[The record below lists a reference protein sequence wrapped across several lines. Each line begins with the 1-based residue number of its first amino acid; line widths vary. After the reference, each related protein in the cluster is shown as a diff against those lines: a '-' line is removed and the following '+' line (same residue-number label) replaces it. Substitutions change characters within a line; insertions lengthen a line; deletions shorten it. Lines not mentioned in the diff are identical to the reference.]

1 MSEILGVLFGLMLG
15 LMGIARISNNLHEQQ
30 HLQDNI
36 ATAMQQQDWVQGVTD
51 YTTTNMLTLQ
61 STATATS
68 PVVITLA
75 TLQAAGVTL
84 PTGFNGTNPY
94 NQTWVAEVLQPTA
107 GHLQVLAYATGGTTV
122 SDKDLGSIARNAAG
136 VGGMIPK
143 NDSGAYPGGAANA
156 YGAFG
161 AWQIATTNYTNVAGG
176 HPASLLNFSNGS
188 LTSNYLYRNAVPG
201 QPQLNQM
208 NTDLGMNGHNI
219 TSVGQLQTGNGNG
232 VQVGSSYL
240 YGDSTNSAIRQNGS
254 FNVQNQA
261 GTAAAT
267 LNAGNINSAGNVT
280 ATGTI
285 TAGGNAGVGGNLSV
299 TGNGQVNGTLT
310 TGGQVTSGGILQVN
324 GTATAGTACSS
335 NGQMAQGPSG
345 PLFCQSGVWAPPANR
360 QCNSSGCAERLLD
373 GSIIQSG
380 WASCVL
386 GQSNQ
391 SYNFPYPFPGGAW
404 IGVISFGADFAG
416 TAPVAGMDITGPSTF
431 VVSCAVPNGVGAG
444 QVSGFRYVAFGA

>member
-15 LMGIARISNNLHEQQ
+15 LMGISHISNNLREQQ

-36 ATAMQQQDWVQGVTD
+36 ATAMQQQDWVQGVSD
-51 YTTTNMLTLQ
+51 YTTTNMVTLQ

-68 PVVITLA
+68 PVVITLS

-84 PTGFNGTNPY
+84 PTGFSGTDPY

-107 GHLQVLAYATGGTTV
+107 GHLQVLAYTTGGTAV
-122 SDKDLGSIARNAAG
+122 SDKDLGAIARNAAG
-136 VGGMIPK
+136 VGGMIPA

-219 TSVGQLQTGNGNG
+219 TSVGQLQTANGNG

-254 FNVQNQA
+254 LYVQNQA
-261 GTAAAT
+261 GTAAAPVI
-267 LNAGNINSAGNVT
+267 AGDVTAYGNVA

-310 TGGQVTSGGILQVN
+310 TGGQITSGGILQVN

-345 PLFCQSGVWAPPANR
+345 PLFCQSGVWRAPA
-360 QCNSSGCAERLLD
+360 QFACNTNGCYERLQD
-373 GSIIQSG
+373 GLIIQTGFVASSASG
-380 WASCVL
+380 FTSWNYPIPFGSAILAVSATVASRTDV
-386 GQSNQ
+386 SA
-391 SYNFPYPFPGGAW
+391 PYIAQ
-404 IGVISFGADFAG
+404 
-416 TAPVAGMDITGPSTF
+416 
-431 VVSCAVPNGVGAG
+431 VGATTLG
-444 QVSGFRYVAFGA
+444 DIPFRATDINGNNVVYGVSLIAIGY

>member
-15 LMGIARISNNLHEQQ
+15 LMGISHISNNLREQQ

-36 ATAMQQQDWVQGVTD
+36 ATAMQQQDWVQGVSD
-51 YTTTNMLTLQ
+51 YTTTNMVTLQ

-68 PVVITLA
+68 PVVITLS
-75 TLQAAGVTL
+75 TLQSAGVTL
-84 PTGFNGTNPY
+84 PTGFSGTDPY

-107 GHLQVLAYATGGTTV
+107 GHLQVLAYATGGTAV

-136 VGGMIPK
+136 VGGMIPA

-201 QPQLNQM
+201 QPQLNEM
-208 NTDLGMNGHNI
+208 NTDLGMNDHNI

-254 FNVQNQA
+254 LNVQNQA

-310 TGGQVTSGGILQVN
+310 TGGQITSGGILQVN

-345 PLFCQSGVWAPPANR
+345 PLFCQSGVWTGSVHSVTQVASSATGTGTLVAYADCSAPHPVVIGGGCKDDGLGYINDSWPIGL
-360 QCNSSGCAERLLD
+360 SSWVCTSFDLSGDGNPSRTLTAAAICA
-373 GSIIQSG
+373 SQ
-380 WASCVL
+380 
-386 GQSNQ
+386 
-391 SYNFPYPFPGGAW
+391 
-404 IGVISFGADFAG
+404 
-416 TAPVAGMDITGPSTF
+416 
-431 VVSCAVPNGVGAG
+431 
-444 QVSGFRYVAFGA
+444 